1 MKKIKDIAA
10 ISSGDIFGSAMS
22 AIFWFYLASQIDPS
36 SYGEIFWFLGIAGIF
51 STIALFGTVSTIT
64 VYTAKKIQI
73 QSTLN
78 FISLSA
84 SVILSLIVIVLFPS
98 FYTID
103 VGIILIAYVI
113 NTLAI
118 GDLLGRKQYTSYSK
132 YTFVQK
138 GLTLGLGFLFF
149 HLFGYE
155 AIIFALACSYMFYIK
170 RIYSIFREMKID
182 FGLIKQRI
190 GFITNNYLIILVTSA
205 VGGGQIDKIIIVPL
219 LGFTLLGN
227 YSLALQAIS
236 VMMIFSSV
244 FYKYILPQ
252 DSSGKNT
259 KNLKIFAILV
269 SILISLVGIFL
280 GPILIEMFFPEYLEA
295 KDAIQIMS
303 IAIVPSTIALIFQSR
318 FLGSEKSGVV
328 LIGNIISLIILTCGM
343 IILGL
348 NFGIVGLACSLVIAT
363 SAKTVFFL
371 FTYYKNNNGVDYV
384 RT

>member
-1 MKKIKDIAA
+1 MTAIKKIKDIAA
-10 ISSGDIFGSAMS
+10 VSIGDTFGSVMS

-103 VGIILIAYVI
+103 IGIILIAYVI

-118 GDLLGRKQYTSYSK
+118 GDLLGRKQYTGYSK
-132 YTFVQK
+132 YSLVQK

-170 RIYSIFREMKID
+170 RIYSIFREIKID

-190 GFITNNYLIILVTSA
+190 GFITNNYLTFILTGA
-205 VGGGQIDKIIIVPL
+205 VGGGQVDKIIVAPL
-219 LGFTLLGN
+219 LGFAILGN
-227 YSLALQAIS
+227 YSLALQVINM
-236 VMMIFSSV
+236 MMIFPSI
-244 FYKYILPQ
+244 FYKYLLPQ
-252 DSSGKNT
+252 ESSGVKN
-259 KNLKIFAILV
+259 KKPKIIVIIFSISISVLGIFIAPTLIENFFPKFIEAVDAIKIMSLVVIPV
-269 SILISLVGIFL
+269 SIALILEAEFLGNERSKIVIIGAGISLVFL
-280 GPILIEMFFPEYLEA
+280 
-295 KDAIQIMS
+295 S
-303 IAIVPSTIALIFQSR
+303 IGMIV
-318 FLGSEKSGVV
+318 LGSW
-328 LIGNIISLIILTCGM
+328 
-343 IILGL
+343 
-348 NFGIVGLACSLVIAT
+348 FGIIGVAWSLVIAT
-363 SAKTVFFL
+363 TAKTSFYL
-371 FTYYKNNNGVDYV
+371 IKNF
-384 RT
+384 

>member
-1 MKKIKDIAA
+1 MAGIKIIKDVSA
-10 ISSGDIFGSAMS
+10 IGGADVFGAVMS
-22 AIFWFYLASQIDPS
+22 AVFWFYLASQIDPS
-36 SYGEIFWFLGIAGIF
+36 LYGEIFWFLGIAGIF
-51 STIALFGTVSTIT
+51 STIALFGTVNTLT
-64 VYTAKKIQI
+64 VYAAKKIQI

-132 YTFVQK
+132 YTLVQK

-190 GFITNNYLIILVTSA
+190 GFITNNYLTFILTGA
-205 VGGGQIDKIIIVPL
+205 VGGGQVDKIIVAPL
-219 LGFTLLGN
+219 LGFAILGN
-227 YSLALQAIS
+227 YSLALQIIN
-236 VMMIFSSV
+236 VMLIFPSI
-244 FYKYILPQ
+244 FYKYLLPQ
-252 DSSGKNT
+252 ESSGVKN
-259 KNLKIFAILV
+259 KKPKIIVIIFSISISVLGIFIAPTLIENFFPKFIEAVNAIKIMSLV
-269 SILISLVGIFL
+269 VIPGSIALILEAQFLGNERSKIVIIGAGISLVFL
-280 GPILIEMFFPEYLEA
+280 
-295 KDAIQIMS
+295 S
-303 IAIVPSTIALIFQSR
+303 IGMIV
-318 FLGSEKSGVV
+318 LGSW
-328 LIGNIISLIILTCGM
+328 
-343 IILGL
+343 
-348 NFGIVGLACSLVIAT
+348 FGIIGVAWSLVIAT
-363 SAKTVFFL
+363 TAKTSFYL
-371 FTYYKNNNGVDYV
+371 IKNFIL
-384 RT
+384 